1 MVLLIAFWSL
11 KWAKNEGG
19 LCSVHSKAS
28 WISKHEKSKSW
39 KASKPLP
46 IQSSEQGG
54 ESEKKFNIH
63 QFHKL
68 PFNLRNWWG
77 VCTAGQRA
85 TKLKE
90 FRKSLLTCKNS
101 PCINLGYFPADSVR
115 FLFQDILC
123 NVLFSPYNQLKIFS
137 DIIISWRS
145 FVFRFLGYFSEGL
158 KISLYI
164 CLRISPFVISISNS
178 RKKFLGITCTFL
190 LVSKKTE
197 FCSALPSHFVFYFL
211 SSQTPFE
218 DVFSKDEWLD
228 FFVSWTK
235 GS

>member
-1 MVLLIAFWSL
+1 MIYERLAKPQL
-11 KWAKNEGG
+11 KKSNF
-19 LCSVHSKAS
+19 AS
-28 WISKHEKSKSW
+28 
-39 KASKPLP
+39 PC
-46 IQSSEQGG
+46 
-54 ESEKKFNIH
+54 
-63 QFHKL
+63 
-68 PFNLRNWWG
+68 FNLRNF
-77 VCTAGQRA
+77 C
-85 TKLKE
+85 
-90 FRKSLLTCKNS
+90 KSLLTWENS
-101 PCINLGYFPADSVR
+101 PYVNLGYFPANSIR

-123 NVLFSPYNQLKIFS
+123 NYPFSPCNQLKIFL

-190 LVSKKTE
+190 LVSKKME
-197 FCSALPSHFVFYFL
+197 FFSALPSHFVFYFL
-211 SSQTPFE
+211 SIQTPSE
-218 DVFSKDEWLD
+218 DVFSEDEWLD